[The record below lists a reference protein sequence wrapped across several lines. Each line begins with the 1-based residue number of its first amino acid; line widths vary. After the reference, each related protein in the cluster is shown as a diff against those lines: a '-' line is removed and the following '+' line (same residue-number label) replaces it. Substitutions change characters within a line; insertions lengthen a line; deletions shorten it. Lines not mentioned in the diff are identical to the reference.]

1 MVMINRSTKEVTIKI
16 VYYGPGLC
24 GKTTNLEYIYQKA
37 VPDKRGKLLTVA
49 TETDRTLFFDFLPMD
64 LGTIRGMRLRV
75 QLYTVPGQVFYDAT
89 RRIVLRG
96 SDGLVFVADSQ
107 PMMMEAN
114 VESVNNLK
122 KNLELNNLDPETI
135 PLVFQY
141 NKQDLN
147 DLTPLDELESR
158 LNWRHVPYFLSVATV
173 GKGVNETLKK
183 IIELVVRKLHDQDA
197 VLKGA
202 RQQMAPP
209 VAGSAPAR
217 QREQQMET
225 PAEAKEE
232 EAAGVE
238 EAQPAGQP
246 AGQAERPQEGG
257 QTAPPPVPEE
267 EPEVERLDASD
278 LTPEPI
284 ALIKPVEVLPETVE
298 VVGLQEPSA
307 AEAPLEIEAPE
318 EEMEAPAVEGPPS
331 PEANE
336 AGQEPEAVP
345 VLLEPE
351 RGLRTDIEIL
361 EESLAELEIR
371 AMAMAQDIRDLK
383 ATVAAIKEKAR

>member
-107 PMMMEAN
+107 PRMMEAN

-122 KNLELNNLDPETI
+122 KNLELNNLDPDTI

-147 DLTPLDELESR
+147 DLAPLDQLEAR
-158 LNWRHVPYFLSVATV
+158 LNWRFVPHFLSVATV

-202 RQQMAPP
+202 RQQMTPP
-209 VAGSAPAR
+209 VPGSIPAKP
-217 QREQQMET
+217 REQERET
-225 PAEAKEE
+225 PAEAKEDAGARME
-232 EAAGVE
+232 GAEAAG
-238 EAQPAGQP
+238 QPP
-246 AGQAERPQEGG
+246 AEAERPQEAG
-257 QTAPPPVPEE
+257 QTEPPPLPEE
-267 EPEVERLDASD
+267 EPEVERLDAAD

-284 ALIKPVEVLPETVE
+284 ALIKPVEVLPEVVE
-298 VVGLQEPSA
+298 VVDFQEAGA
-307 AEAPLEIEAPE
+307 AEAPQES
-318 EEMEAPAVEGPPS
+318 EAPADEEHS
-331 PEANE
+331 NPETIE

-345 VLLEPE
+345 VPLEPE
-351 RGLRTDIEIL
+351 RGLHTEIQIL
-361 EESLAELEIR
+361 EEALAELEIR
-371 AMAMAQDIRDLK
+371 AMAMAQDIRDLQ
-383 ATVAAIKEKAR
+383 ATVAAIKEKAN

>member
-1 MVMINRSTKEVTIKI
+1 MVMINRSTKEVTVKI

-37 VPDKRGKLLTVA
+37 MPEKRGKLLTVA

-107 PMMMEAN
+107 PRMMEAN

-135 PLVFQY
+135 PVVFQY

-147 DLTPLDELESR
+147 DLSPLDELESR
-158 LNWRHVPYFLSVATV
+158 LNWRGVPHFLSVATV

-183 IIELVVRKLHDQDA
+183 IIELVVRKLHEQDA

-202 RQQMAPP
+202 RKQMTPAMTQ
-209 VAGSAPAR
+209 AAPAR
-217 QREQQMET
+217 EES
-225 PAEAKEE
+225 PAAAAAAPRAPSGE
-232 EAAGVE
+232 EAVSRAE
-238 EAQPAGQP
+238 EDGQ
-246 AGQAERPQEGG
+246 
-257 QTAPPPVPEE
+257 PVPEE
-267 EPEVERLDASD
+267 EPEVERLDAAD
-278 LTPEPI
+278 LTPEPAPVI
-284 ALIKPVEVLPETVE
+284 TPPEALPQEAEADHPVIHP
-298 VVGLQEPSA
+298 A
-307 AEAPLEIEAPE
+307 AEAREPVIEIEPE
-318 EEMEAPAVEGPPS
+318 EAPAP
-331 PEANE
+331 
-336 AGQEPEAVP
+336 VP
-345 VLLEPE
+345 LEPE
-351 RGLRTDIEIL
+351 RSIATDIQIV
-361 EESLAELEIR
+361 EEALSEMEMR

-383 ATVAAIKEKAR
+383 ATVQAIKEKTR

>member
-267 EPEVERLDASD
+267 EPEVERLDAAD

-318 EEMEAPAVEGPPS
+318 EEMEAPAVEGPSS

-345 VLLEPE
+345 VPLEPE
-351 RGLRTDIEIL
+351 RGLRTEIEIL